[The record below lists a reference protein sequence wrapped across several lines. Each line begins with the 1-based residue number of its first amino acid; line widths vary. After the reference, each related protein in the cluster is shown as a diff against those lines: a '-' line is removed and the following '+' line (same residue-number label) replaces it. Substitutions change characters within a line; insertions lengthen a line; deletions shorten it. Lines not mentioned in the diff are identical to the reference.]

1 MLGPKPVFR
10 PKIPSTTSET
20 SDLDIGKELF
30 FHNAFSWIVLKK
42 YVNFQTNQVQPLQF
56 QEYHRQ
62 SHRASPRRASTIF
75 NLTLTTQVC
84 LKNTFHTGWFN
95 VFYNLTSTMQ
105 AYLDFLRLLLLLTFL
120 TFPFFQLRRQGRNLH
135 LPPLKQILPAR

>member
-20 SDLDIGKELF
+20 SDLDIGKEL
-30 FHNAFSWIVLKK
+30 V
-42 YVNFQTNQVQPLQF
+42 FQYFLLDCFAKVQPLEF

-95 VFYNLTSTMQ
+95 MFYNLTSTMQ
-105 AYLDFLRLLLLLTFL
+105 AYLDFLSLLLLLTFL